1 MKYRNDRVLGYDL
14 GSLPEAPVEA
24 LEKLSLRAATDG
36 IVLLKNEGGVL
47 PFKKG
52 EKIAVFGRIAREYY
66 KSGTGSGGMVNVNYV
81 TNILDCLNKRDTVKT
96 DATLNAYY
104 EAWMKDHPFDKGA
117 GWAQEPWCQQE
128 LNIPRETVNA
138 AATRTDVALVVI
150 GRTAGEDK
158 DNSADEGSYLLTH
171 EEEEVLRKVS
181 LEFSRVVV
189 VLNVGNVMDMSFV
202 EKYNVSAVLY
212 VWQGGMCGGEAAARV
227 LLGEVS
233 PSGKLSDTIVKNIND
248 YPSMKDFGADDRLV
262 YNEDIYVGY
271 RYFETF
277 AKDKVLYPFGFG
289 LSYTTFAIDSQLTVK
304 DGTYTVSATVKNTG
318 DKEGREVVEAY
329 VEAPEGKL
337 GKPARVLV
345 AFAKTKT
352 LQPNESETLTLTF
365 ENKRF
370 ASYDDAGKTGHKSA
384 FVLEAGAYGVYVG
397 EDVRAAMKIG
407 EFTLADTVVEQS
419 EEALSPVTPF
429 DRMVNRGGKVTYEA
443 APLRTYDMF
452 ERMQN
457 RRPADLPYSGDKGLK
472 LKDVV
477 DKKCSMRDFLSQLSN
492 EDFACLVRGEGM
504 NSPKVTPGTGS
515 CFGAVTDSLIGF
527 GIPIACTTDGP
538 SGIRMDCGAKA
549 TSMPNGT
556 CLACTFDLDLV
567 RELYELEGVEM
578 TAYKIDIILAPGINI
593 HRTPLNGR
601 NFEYFSEDPLLTGLM
616 AVSVAQGV
624 KVTNTACTIKH
635 FIANNQEHKR
645 HDYDSVVS
653 ERAIREVYAKPFEI
667 AIREGDARA
676 VMTSY
681 NIINGLHASTCY
693 DLTTTILRG
702 AWGYDGFVMS
712 DWFAKT
718 SGHDGKISKGY
729 LAEMVKAQNDIYM
742 CVVSSKKNEDN
753 LVESLENGFLSRG
766 EIAVCAENLLNHLIV
781 THAYERFAE
790 NGYTY
795 DIHDVDIATLEK
807 AATFTDV
814 ELGKPCDIEKLTPG
828 KYVLEIEMS
837 SAMSDLAQIPV
848 DVAVGEREASTI
860 GAHGTNGKTDKF
872 TTILYVSGFKDA
884 GTEIFFSSKAEIKIH
899 TATLYK
905 L

>member
-24 LEKLSLRAATDG
+24 LETLSLRAATDG
-36 IVLLKNEGGVL
+36 IVLLKNDGDVL

-66 KSGTGSGGMVNVNYV
+66 KSGTGSGGMVNVKYV
-81 TNILDCLNKRDTVKT
+81 TNILDALNRRDTVKT
-96 DATLNAYY
+96 DAMLNAYY
-104 EAWMKDHPFDKGA
+104 DAWLKDHPFDKGA
-117 GWAQEPWCQQE
+117 GWAQEPWCQPE
-128 LNIPRETVNA
+128 LNLPRETVNA
-138 AATRTDVALVVI
+138 AASRTDVALVVI

-158 DNSADEGSYLLTH
+158 DNSANEGSYLLTH
-171 EEEEVLRKVS
+171 EEEELLRKVS

-189 VLNVGNVMDMSFV
+189 VLNVGNVMDMTFV
-202 EKYNVSAVLY
+202 EKYNVSSVLY

-233 PSGKLSDTIVKNIND
+233 PSGKLSDTIVKNIAD
-248 YPSMKDFGADDRLV
+248 YPSMKDFGSDDRLV
-262 YNEDIYVGY
+262 YTEDIYVGY

-277 AKDKVLYPFGFG
+277 AKDRVLYPFGFG
-289 LSYTTFAIDSQLTVK
+289 LSYTTFRTDAKLSVTSDR
-304 DGTYTVSATVKNTG
+304 YTVEAAVTNTG
-318 DKEGREVVEAY
+318 DRPGREVVEVY
-329 VEAPEGKL
+329 VEAPQGKL

-352 LQPNESETLTLTF
+352 LDPGKSETLTLTF

-384 FVLEAGAYGVYVG
+384 FVLEAGNYGVYAG
-397 EDVRAAMKIG
+397 SDVRTAPKIG
-407 EFTLADTVVEQS
+407 SFTLPDTVVEQS

-429 DRMVNRGGKVTYEA
+429 DRMINENGSIGYEP
-443 APLRTYDMF
+443 APLRTYDMA
-452 ERMQN
+452 ERMKE
-457 RRPADLPYSGDKGLK
+457 RRPDDLPYTGDRGFK
-472 LKDVV
+472 LKDVA
-477 DKKCSMRDFLSQLSN
+477 DGKCTMRDFLSQLSN

-549 TSMPNGT
+549 TSLPNGT
-556 CLACTFDLDLV
+556 CLACSFDTDLV
-567 RELYELEGVEM
+567 HELYELEGVEM

-616 AVSVAQGV
+616 AVSVAEGV
-624 KVTNTACTIKH
+624 RVTDTACTVKH
-635 FIANNQEHKR
+635 FVANNQEHKR

-653 ERAIREVYAKPFEI
+653 ERAIREIYAKPFEI
-667 AIREGDARA
+667 AVREGKARA
-676 VMTSY
+676 LMTSY
-681 NIINGLHASTCY
+681 NLINGLHASTCY
-693 DLTTTILRG
+693 DLTATLLRG

-718 SGHDGKISKGY
+718 SGCDGKISKGY
-729 LAEMVKAQNDIYM
+729 LAEMVKAQNDVYM

-753 LVESLENGFLSRG
+753 LLSSLENGFLSRG
-766 EIAVCAENLLNHLIV
+766 EIAVCAENLLNHLLK
-781 THAYERFAE
+781 THAYERFGA

-795 DIHDVDIATLEK
+795 DIRDVDISSLEK
-807 AATFTDV
+807 AISFTDV
-814 ELGKPCDIEKLTPG
+814 KPGEPCDISALKPG
-828 KYVLEIEMS
+828 KYVLEIGMS
-837 SAMSDLAQIPV
+837 SPMSDLAQIPV
-848 DVAVGEREASTI
+848 DVAVGVREATTI
-860 GAHGTNGKTDKF
+860 GAHGTNGKTEKF
-872 TTILYVSGFKDA
+872 TTILYVSGIRDA
-884 GTEIFFSSKAEIKIH
+884 GTELIFTSLAEISISSV
-899 TATLYK
+899 AMYK